1 MRHTHFFT
9 WRAYRKPYWKCSWNI
24 QHILWF
30 TSSFKQ
36 RDVGGF
42 LVGFEG
48 RWSIYYFFDSQIF
61 NEVLYIFPRLS
72 CRLMHQS
79 IPRAPSLPS
88 PGLLRGICP
97 PCQSQGWGICKFCTA
112 QGPGIC
118 QPRGHS
124 RAFDTHAVSYH
135 NITTQKVLLEKKQIS
150 SSVKDR
156 NKFKRVV
163 KACSRFYAWISSML
177 IKPGLHS
184 EIGAIDVKQRFLVI
198 ESNFCWCYLKNILSY
213 L

>member
-1 MRHTHFFT
+1 MRHTHFFKWT
-9 WRAYRKPYWKCSWNI
+9 AYRKPYWKCSWNI
-24 QHILWF
+24 QHILWL

-36 RDVGGF
+36 RDVGVF

-61 NEVLYIFPRLS
+61 YEVLDIFPRLS

-79 IPRAPSLPS
+79 IPPAPSPPS

-97 PCQSQGWGICKFCTA
+97 PCQSLGWGICKFCTA

-135 NITTQKVLLEKKQIS
+135 NITTQKVLLEK
-150 SSVKDR
+150 
-156 NKFKRVV
+156 
-163 KACSRFYAWISSML
+163 SRLAHL
-177 IKPGLHS
+177 
-184 EIGAIDVKQRFLVI
+184 
-198 ESNFCWCYLKNILSY
+198 
-213 L
+213 